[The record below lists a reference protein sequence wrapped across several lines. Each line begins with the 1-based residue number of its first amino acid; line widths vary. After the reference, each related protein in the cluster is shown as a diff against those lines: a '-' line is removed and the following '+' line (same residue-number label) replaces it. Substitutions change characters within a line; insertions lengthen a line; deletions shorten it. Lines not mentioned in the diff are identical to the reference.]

1 MRFEIKDG
9 LPYLIADG
17 RAIPVMIRDGDVKYD
32 VSQAVAT
39 ELTGRYSLTEVMAKC
54 GNCSSIT
61 RRTKRK
67 AGD

>member
-17 RAIPVMIRDGDVKYD
+17 RAIPVGIRDGDVKYD

-39 ELTGRYSLTEVMAKC
+39 ELTGRYSLAEVMAKC
-54 GNCSSIT
+54 GNCSSIA
-61 RRTKRK
+61 RRTKK
-67 AGD
+67 KTED